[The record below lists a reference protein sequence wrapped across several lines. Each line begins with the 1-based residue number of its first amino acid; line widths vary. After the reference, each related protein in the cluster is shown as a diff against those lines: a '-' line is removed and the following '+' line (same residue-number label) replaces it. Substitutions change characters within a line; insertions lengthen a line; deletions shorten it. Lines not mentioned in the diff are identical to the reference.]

1 MNKVDFFL
9 DADELTPVI
18 GAIQDALTRRPNPEG
33 EPHFDLQSAL
43 DSCDEYFESV
53 RELTEATGKLSVH
66 NLLETANGMSSGYRC
81 FWERPFPQGLEMG
94 QPLFSAVLE
103 RPMRDLLRTLQSL
116 VGSESEDSLGA
127 TLVTLDAEEE
137 LTCFSTWLDGLAP
150 HQRIGLH
157 PSPGCCGLGALAA
170 SFLLGWWFGRD

>member
-1 MNKVDFFL
+1 MNRVDFLL

-18 GAIQDALTRRPNPEG
+18 RALQDALTRRPNPEG
-33 EPHFDLQSAL
+33 EPHFDLQTAL

-53 RELTEATGKLSVH
+53 RELTETTGRLSTH
-66 NLLETANGMSSGYRC
+66 DLLQAASGMSSGYRC
-81 FWERPFPQGLEMG
+81 FWERPFPRGLEMG

-116 VGSESEDSLGA
+116 IEAESGDSLGEP
-127 TLVTLDAEEE
+127 LITLDAEEE
-137 LTCFSTWLDGLAP
+137 LNCFNSWLDGLAAP
-150 HQRIGLH
+150 QRIGLR
-157 PSPGCCGLGALAA
+157 PSQGCGLGSLAA

>member
-1 MNKVDFFL
+1 MNRVDFLL

-18 GAIQDALTRRPNPEG
+18 MALQDALTRRPNPEG
-33 EPHFDLQSAL
+33 EPHFDLQTAL

-53 RELTEATGKLSVH
+53 RELTETTGRLSTH
-66 NLLETANGMSSGYRC
+66 DLLQAASGMSSGYRC
-81 FWERPFPQGLEMG
+81 FWERPFPRGLEMG

-116 VGSESEDSLGA
+116 IEAESGDSLGEP
-127 TLVTLDAEEE
+127 LITLDAEEE
-137 LTCFSTWLDGLAP
+137 LNCFNSWLDGLAAP
-150 HQRIGLH
+150 QRIGLR
-157 PSPGCCGLGALAA
+157 PSQGCGLGSLAA

>member
-1 MNKVDFFL
+1 MNRVDFLL

-18 GAIQDALTRRPNPEG
+18 MALQDALTRRPNPEG
-33 EPHFDLQSAL
+33 EPHFDLQTAL

-53 RELTEATGKLSVH
+53 RELTETTGRLSTH
-66 NLLETANGMSSGYRC
+66 DLLQAASGMSSGYRC
-81 FWERPFPQGLEMG
+81 FWERPFPRGLEMG

-116 VGSESEDSLGA
+116 IEAESGDSLGEP
-127 TLVTLDAEEE
+127 LITLDAEEE
-137 LTCFSTWLDGLAP
+137 LNCFNSWLDGLAA
-150 HQRIGLH
+150 HQRIGLR
-157 PSPGCCGLGALAA
+157 PSQGCGLGSLAA